1 MKKIFVLITI
11 MSLMIIQCG
20 NKTDNQTNINT
31 NTVNTNEAVQSNETI
46 PATKI
51 LSDEDAAFLEKVKN
65 KIIISGMAKYSFKDN
80 GDIEYVYDSGSYRE
94 DKNYIFES
102 SKDGTNAYY
111 YELYNI
117 QDKYEKGPSNIATN
131 YKGFS
136 VKNGILYEDNYKGYE
151 SDPNETIITK
161 WEKENYYSNYYYGE
175 IKENPNFDNFPYENK
190 ADVTFESYNERQEGI
205 LISESDYKP
214 EEVGNINTYNFNGIY
229 SNNNSSIELKKNNDE
244 TFYLYA
250 INITT
255 DENGQTVTNIQST
268 DVSKMVLQENQ
279 YVEPHCSIGSHTLD
293 YEETVGMDGG
303 YIISI
308 QPINA
313 DTIMVTEPNG
323 SYGFTGIYKKA
334 PEMADDVDANDKSTK
349 EKAYYNACR
358 WYAENYSGLN
368 DIFNKIVDFD
378 FEGGGYYEINMEN
391 VYLYIAKFKNSGY
404 FSDNYIKN
412 LENSFEEIKKNLE
425 ENKQNDGSV
434 EGMEAD
440 WFLATQDIDYYLNII
455 TNEMTLKNVVNY
467 DDEGKS
473 LCISNEAGESVIL
486 EVKKYGDEWLIEK

>member
-1 MKKIFVLITI
+1 MKKIFLLITI
-11 MSLMIIQCG
+11 MSLIIIQCG
-20 NKTDNQTNINT
+20 NKSDNQTTSNN
-31 NTVNTNEAVQSNETI
+31 NVNTNETVQSNETI
-46 PATKI
+46 LGVTVEI
-51 LSDEDAAFLEKVKN
+51 LSQADEAFLEKVKN
-65 KIIISGMAKYSFKDN
+65 KIIISGSAKYTFKDN
-80 GDIEYVYDSGSYRE
+80 GDIEYVFEHGKYRE

-117 QDKYEKGPSNIATN
+117 QDKYEKGPSNIAAN

-136 VKNGILYEDNYKGYE
+136 VKNGILYEDNYQGYE
-151 SDPNETIITK
+151 SDPNETIMSK
-161 WEKENYYSNYYYGE
+161 WEKENYYSNYYYRE
-175 IKENPNFDNFPYENK
+175 VKENPNFDNFPYDNK
-190 ADVTFESYNERQEGI
+190 ADVTFDEYNRISRGI

-214 EEVGNINTYNFNGIY
+214 EEVGDINNYNFDGVY
-229 SNNNSSIELKKNNDE
+229 SNNNSSIELKKNDDG
-244 TFYLYA
+244 TFYFYA

-268 DVSKMVLQENQ
+268 DTDKMVLSENQ
-279 YVEPHCSIGSHTLD
+279 YVEPYCGIGSQTLD
-293 YEETVGMDGG
+293 YEEVVGADGG

-308 QPINA
+308 QPISA

-334 PEMADDVDANDKSTK
+334 PEIINDDDKSTK

-358 WYAENYSGLN
+358 WYAENYSELN

-391 VYLYIAKFKNSGY
+391 VYLYIAKFENSGY

-412 LENSFEEIKKNLE
+412 LENRFEEIKNYLE
-425 ENKQNDGSV
+425 ENKQNDGAV

-440 WFLATQDIDYYLNII
+440 WFLAAQEIDYYLNII
-455 TNEMTLKNVVNY
+455 TNEMTLKDIVNY
-467 DDEGKS
+467 DGDS